1 MQVRTFR
8 PNRDPETPSA
18 TPTVTST
25 TPTVLGE
32 ESSSRSLIAQFQRF
46 TENVPGAD
54 PLTLQTVE
62 VVSDSTEGRA
72 LVSVGKGDFRVS
84 RIPSTGE
91 LGVLEV
97 RAPPA
102 PPLHPRLCT
111 PTFAP
116 RLSAAPL
123 RRASPPPHTPL
134 RLRPA
139 SPPPPPPPAILF
151 RSLPLLLC
159 EKLSLP
165 PSERFNLCKS
175 NPLQGFH
182 KVEVDGEGQPA
193 SKMPAPLRWSPAF
206 LDPSLRISREAD
218 GTFSVYSKARVLVM
232 CHACGVHTHTTRK
245 TAHHT
250 PLPPG
255 HLGGLGRHAGCHR
268 AACRDASGA

>member
-1 MQVRTFR
+1 MGVRTFR
-8 PNRDPETPSA
+8 PNRDPETPTA
-18 TPTVTST
+18 TPTVTPTVTST

-62 VVSDSTEGRA
+62 VLSDSKEGRA

-84 RIPSTGE
+84 KIPSTGE

-97 RAPPA
+97 RPPPA
-102 PPLHPRLCT
+102 PPLHPQLCASPLRL
-111 PTFAP
+111 ASRP
-116 RLSAAPL
+116 RLSASSHP
-123 RRASPPPHTPL
+123 
-134 RLRPA
+134 
-139 SPPPPPPPAILF
+139 SPPPPRLPASVSSPSILF

-165 PSERFNLCKS
+165 SSERFNLSKS

-250 PLPPG
+250 HLPPG
-255 HLGGLGRHAGCHR
+255 HSGGLGRHAGCHR